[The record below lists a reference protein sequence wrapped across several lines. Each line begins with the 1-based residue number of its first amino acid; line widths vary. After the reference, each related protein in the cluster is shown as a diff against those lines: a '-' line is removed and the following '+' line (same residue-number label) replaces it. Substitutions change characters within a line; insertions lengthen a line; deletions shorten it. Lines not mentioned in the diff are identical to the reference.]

1 MKKLFTLMLAT
12 LAVCC
17 VACIPLEGG
26 NGGGGNETS
35 FKIYVTNVA
44 ATSATITVVPSNNG
58 TYYFDAVDK
67 NLVDAYAS
75 KEEFAEDYIETL
87 KAVCEAYGANFGD
100 VLSQG
105 EDSYTHNSLDPS
117 TNYYAIA
124 FGVTAGGLLTTDVS
138 FKAFTTPADAGGST
152 GGGSTGGGTTG
163 GDRDFSYF
171 TYGYYESFGDYY
183 ETGATNWYLDFYTED
198 TYDVFVVEVQ
208 TPLSATSFVGSYPIS
223 NSFASGTAVAGG
235 VDADGYIYGSFW
247 GMISEEGTGLTETI
261 LLNSGSVNISQSG
274 ENYTVKVDALDD
286 AGNKIT
292 FNYTGVIEFYDS
304 ESSSIAPTAVKGS
317 SKCVARIRKG
327 QKFVKTIPT
336 KIESIL
342 KR

>member
-17 VACIPLEGG
+17 VACIPLDGG

-58 TYYFDAVDK
+58 TYYFDAVNK

-75 KEEFAEDYIETL
+75 KEEFAEAYIETL
-87 KAVCEAYGANFGD
+87 KSVCEAYGANFSD

-105 EDSYTHNSLDPS
+105 EDSYTNNSLDPS

-124 FGVTAGGLLTTDVS
+124 FGVTASGLLTTDVS

-152 GGGSTGGGTTG
+152 GGGSTS

-171 TYGYYESFGDYY
+171 TYGYYENFGDYY

-198 TYDVFVVEVQ
+198 TFDIFVVEVQ
-208 TPLSATSFVGSYPIS
+208 TPLSATSFVGSYPLS

-247 GMISEEGTGLTETI
+247 GMTSEEGTSLTETI
-261 LLNSGSVNISQSG
+261 LLNSGSVNITQSG

-292 FNYTGVIEFYDS
+292 FNYTGVIELYEE
-304 ESSSIAPTAVKGS
+304 ESSSIAPSAVKGS

-327 QKFVKTIPT
+327 QKFAKTIPT
-336 KIESIL
+336 KIKSIL